1 MYKLIEFLRRIY
13 VAVLFVV
20 FEAIAIGYY
29 AHSSNYT
36 QAKLLTRSNQVVGG
50 VNGIF
55 ADIRS
60 YFTLGRENE
69 RLLERVAVL
78 EEELAFYR
86 RSAADSV
93 RTDLLHDMGEKPYEL
108 TVARVISNSINKNR
122 NFIVLDRGER
132 DGVEK
137 GMGVLSPEGAMV
149 GYVAASSDR
158 HAVAVSILNTSF
170 NASGKLAGDDYF
182 GSIYWAGDDRY
193 HVRMK
198 ELSKYARVTEG
209 EEVVSSGF
217 SQYFPADVL
226 IGYVESFSLRY
237 PDGLRRGDPAG
248 GGCVATD
255 GCYPGAQPGYRRC
268 AGARSRSRAAKQKI
282 NMYRT
287 VPYIVLFLIL
297 ALLQIFLFDNLSIS
311 IYLCPLVYIGF
322 IVLLPIDAPPVAVL
336 FLALSMSV
344 AMDWAMGAAG
354 INTIATLPVAM
365 LRRPLLQSV
374 CGKEGIREGG
384 IPSSIRLGQG
394 GFLRYLAAM
403 VVVHHF
409 LFFMLE
415 SLSWAQLFHTLVRLV
430 VSSAVTVGF
439 IWLLARLFT
448 TKLTVRL

>member
-108 TVARVISNSINKNR
+108 TVARVISIRSTRTVTSSCWTGANATAS
-122 NFIVLDRGER
+122 
-132 DGVEK
+132 K

-226 IGYVESFSLRY
+226 IGYVESFSLADTQMAY
-237 PDGLRRGDPAG
+237 D
-248 GGCVATD
+248 V
-255 GCYPGAQPGYRRC
+255 
-268 AGARSRSRAAKQKI
+268 
-282 NMYRT
+282 
-287 VPYIVLFLIL
+287 V
-297 ALLQIFLFDNLSIS
+297 
-311 IYLCPLVYIGF
+311 
-322 IVLLPIDAPPVAVL
+322 
-336 FLALSMSV
+336 
-344 AMDWAMGAAG
+344 
-354 INTIATLPVAM
+354 
-365 LRRPLLQSV
+365 
-374 CGKEGIREGG
+374 
-384 IPSSIRLGQG
+384 IRL
-394 GFLRYLAAM
+394 A
-403 VVVHHF
+403 VDV
-409 LFFMLE
+409 
-415 SLSWAQLFHTLVRLV
+415 SQLTDVILVRNRDIEDVQELE
-430 VSSAVTVGF
+430 AE
-439 IWLLARLFT
+439 AERQN
-448 TKLTVRL
+448 RR

>member
-108 TVARVISNSINKNR
+108 TVAR
-122 NFIVLDRGER
+122 ER

-226 IGYVESFSLRY
+226 IGYVESFSLADTQMAY
-237 PDGLRRGDPAG
+237 D
-248 GGCVATD
+248 V
-255 GCYPGAQPGYRRC
+255 
-268 AGARSRSRAAKQKI
+268 
-282 NMYRT
+282 
-287 VPYIVLFLIL
+287 V
-297 ALLQIFLFDNLSIS
+297 
-311 IYLCPLVYIGF
+311 
-322 IVLLPIDAPPVAVL
+322 
-336 FLALSMSV
+336 
-344 AMDWAMGAAG
+344 
-354 INTIATLPVAM
+354 
-365 LRRPLLQSV
+365 
-374 CGKEGIREGG
+374 
-384 IPSSIRLGQG
+384 IRL
-394 GFLRYLAAM
+394 A
-403 VVVHHF
+403 VDV
-409 LFFMLE
+409 
-415 SLSWAQLFHTLVRLV
+415 SQLTDVILVRNRDIEDVQELE
-430 VSSAVTVGF
+430 AE
-439 IWLLARLFT
+439 AERQN
-448 TKLTVRL
+448 RR

>member
-137 GMGVLSPEGAMV
+137 GMGVLSPEGAWPPVPTVMRWRCRFSIRRSMP
-149 GYVAASSDR
+149 AASS
-158 HAVAVSILNTSF
+158 
-170 NASGKLAGDDYF
+170 
-182 GSIYWAGDDRY
+182 
-193 HVRMK
+193 
-198 ELSKYARVTEG
+198 
-209 EEVVSSGF
+209 
-217 SQYFPADVL
+217 PATT
-226 IGYVESFSLRY
+226 IS
-237 PDGLRRGDPAG
+237 
-248 GGCVATD
+248 
-255 GCYPGAQPGYRRC
+255 
-268 AGARSRSRAAKQKI
+268 ARSTGR
-282 NMYRT
+282 
-287 VPYIVLFLIL
+287 V
-297 ALLQIFLFDNLSIS
+297 
-311 IYLCPLVYIGF
+311 
-322 IVLLPIDAPPVAVL
+322 
-336 FLALSMSV
+336 
-344 AMDWAMGAAG
+344 
-354 INTIATLPVAM
+354 TIAT
-365 LRRPLLQSV
+365 
-374 CGKEGIREGG
+374 
-384 IPSSIRLGQG
+384 
-394 GFLRYLAAM
+394 
-403 VVVHHF
+403 
-409 LFFMLE
+409 
-415 SLSWAQLFHTLVRLV
+415 T
-430 VSSAVTVGF
+430 SA
-439 IWLLARLFT
+439 
-448 TKLTVRL
+448 

>member
-36 QAKLLTRSNQVVGG
+36 QAKLLTRSPQVVGG

-137 GMGVLSPEGAMV
+137 GMGVRSPEGAMV

-182 GSIYWAGDDRY
+182 GSIYWDGGDQHTVVLD
-193 HVRMK
+193 
-198 ELSKYARVTEG
+198 ELSKYADPQHG
-209 EEVVSSGF
+209 QEVVTTGF
-217 SQYFPADVL
+217 SQ
-226 IGYVESFSLRY
+226 
-237 PDGLRRGDPAG
+237 
-248 GGCVATD
+248 
-255 GCYPGAQPGYRRC
+255 
-268 AGARSRSRAAKQKI
+268 
-282 NMYRT
+282 
-287 VPYIVLFLIL
+287 
-297 ALLQIFLFDNLSIS
+297 
-311 IYLCPLVYIGF
+311 
-322 IVLLPIDAPPVAVL
+322 
-336 FLALSMSV
+336 
-344 AMDWAMGAAG
+344 
-354 INTIATLPVAM
+354 
-365 LRRPLLQSV
+365 
-374 CGKEGIREGG
+374 
-384 IPSSIRLGQG
+384 
-394 GFLRYLAAM
+394 
-403 VVVHHF
+403 
-409 LFFMLE
+409 
-415 SLSWAQLFHTLVRLV
+415 
-430 VSSAVTVGF
+430 
-439 IWLLARLFT
+439 
-448 TKLTVRL
+448 

>member
-36 QAKLLTRSNQVVGG
+36 QAKLLTRSNRVVGG

-86 RSAADSV
+86 RS
-93 RTDLLHDMGEKPYEL
+93 
-108 TVARVISNSINKNR
+108 
-122 NFIVLDRGER
+122 DRGER

-226 IGYVESFSLRY
+226 IGYVESFSLADTQMAY
-237 PDGLRRGDPAG
+237 D
-248 GGCVATD
+248 V
-255 GCYPGAQPGYRRC
+255 
-268 AGARSRSRAAKQKI
+268 
-282 NMYRT
+282 
-287 VPYIVLFLIL
+287 V
-297 ALLQIFLFDNLSIS
+297 
-311 IYLCPLVYIGF
+311 
-322 IVLLPIDAPPVAVL
+322 
-336 FLALSMSV
+336 
-344 AMDWAMGAAG
+344 
-354 INTIATLPVAM
+354 
-365 LRRPLLQSV
+365 
-374 CGKEGIREGG
+374 
-384 IPSSIRLGQG
+384 IRL
-394 GFLRYLAAM
+394 A
-403 VVVHHF
+403 VDV
-409 LFFMLE
+409 
-415 SLSWAQLFHTLVRLV
+415 SQLTDVILVRNRDIEDVQELE
-430 VSSAVTVGF
+430 AE
-439 IWLLARLFT
+439 AERQN
-448 TKLTVRL
+448 RR

>member
-60 YFTLGRENE
+60 YFTLGR
-69 RLLERVAVL
+69 

-226 IGYVESFSLRY
+226 IGYVESFSLADTQMAY
-237 PDGLRRGDPAG
+237 D
-248 GGCVATD
+248 V
-255 GCYPGAQPGYRRC
+255 
-268 AGARSRSRAAKQKI
+268 
-282 NMYRT
+282 
-287 VPYIVLFLIL
+287 V
-297 ALLQIFLFDNLSIS
+297 
-311 IYLCPLVYIGF
+311 
-322 IVLLPIDAPPVAVL
+322 
-336 FLALSMSV
+336 
-344 AMDWAMGAAG
+344 
-354 INTIATLPVAM
+354 
-365 LRRPLLQSV
+365 
-374 CGKEGIREGG
+374 
-384 IPSSIRLGQG
+384 IRL
-394 GFLRYLAAM
+394 A
-403 VVVHHF
+403 VDV
-409 LFFMLE
+409 
-415 SLSWAQLFHTLVRLV
+415 SQLTDVILVRNRDIEDVQELE
-430 VSSAVTVGF
+430 AE
-439 IWLLARLFT
+439 AERQN
-448 TKLTVRL
+448 RR

>member
-226 IGYVESFSLRY
+226 IGYVESFSLADTQMAY
-237 PDGLRRGDPAG
+237 D
-248 GGCVATD
+248 V
-255 GCYPGAQPGYRRC
+255 
-268 AGARSRSRAAKQKI
+268 
-282 NMYRT
+282 
-287 VPYIVLFLIL
+287 V
-297 ALLQIFLFDNLSIS
+297 
-311 IYLCPLVYIGF
+311 
-322 IVLLPIDAPPVAVL
+322 
-336 FLALSMSV
+336 
-344 AMDWAMGAAG
+344 
-354 INTIATLPVAM
+354 
-365 LRRPLLQSV
+365 
-374 CGKEGIREGG
+374 
-384 IPSSIRLGQG
+384 IRL
-394 GFLRYLAAM
+394 A
-403 VVVHHF
+403 VDV
-409 LFFMLE
+409 
-415 SLSWAQLFHTLVRLV
+415 SQLTDVILVRNRDIEDVQELE
-430 VSSAVTVGF
+430 AEAERQN
-439 IWLLARLFT
+439 IR
-448 TKLTVRL
+448 

>member
-170 NASGKLAGDDYF
+170 NACGK
-182 GSIYWAGDDRY
+182 IPR
-193 HVRMK
+193 
-198 ELSKYARVTEG
+198 
-209 EEVVSSGF
+209 
-217 SQYFPADVL
+217 
-226 IGYVESFSLRY
+226 
-237 PDGLRRGDPAG
+237 AG
-248 GGCVATD
+248 GVAGRAVLGD
-255 GCYPGAQPGYRRC
+255 ARQRHEHRHKQDAQHGQFI
-268 AGARSRSRAAKQKI
+268 GKVHLFILLHSARDAYKSYISLSMI
-282 NMYRT
+282 RT
-287 VPYIVLFLIL
+287 V
-297 ALLQIFLFDNLSIS
+297 
-311 IYLCPLVYIGF
+311 
-322 IVLLPIDAPPVAVL
+322 
-336 FLALSMSV
+336 
-344 AMDWAMGAAG
+344 
-354 INTIATLPVAM
+354 
-365 LRRPLLQSV
+365 
-374 CGKEGIREGG
+374 
-384 IPSSIRLGQG
+384 
-394 GFLRYLAAM
+394 
-403 VVVHHF
+403 
-409 LFFMLE
+409 
-415 SLSWAQLFHTLVRLV
+415 
-430 VSSAVTVGF
+430 
-439 IWLLARLFT
+439 
-448 TKLTVRL
+448 